1 MISNIPNPHPST
13 VGVFNY
19 KDIYCEM
26 RDLIKRILRENTDKM
41 EVKELARYDYT
52 QQIDNTSVARIMFK
66 IVEEYNSTSNSYLKK
81 ILKDQAIHVFRVW
94 THRPPKYISQKILE
108 RFINFASNINPFN
121 FTKQAKKQLRGK
133 QKLIN
138 ISDFVWE
145 HTVPVFNTINRIFAS
160 ENIEEVIN
168 VLNESSDICIVTT
181 EEDTCLNNSG
191 FRIQRPEGWMKA
203 YEKCGIIPITKDAYM
218 ETLRRVSPPK
228 DDNLN
233 KIGPNKSQ
241 KLLKR
246 LDAKKERIEISSKWA
261 ELLRENGLEATQ
273 PHSTYPEY
281 LRIGNTTKSIKILFG
296 SKPKRVGV
304 LLGGGLSKLDKNK
317 WIMTNPELVV
327 DEMNSLFPGLN
338 FKETNSEEKTFNF
351 DFDRYNFEQSNIDL
365 LKRVINGF
373 GEVTKIYE

>member
-218 ETLRRVSPPK
+218 ETIRRVSPPK

>member
-1 MISNIPNPHPST
+1 M
-13 VGVFNY
+13 
-19 KDIYCEM
+19 K
-26 RDLIKRILRENTDKM
+26 DLIRHILREHTDKV

-108 RFINFASNINPFN
+108 RFINFAPNINPFN

-203 YEKCGIIPITKDAYM
+203 YEKCGIIPTTKDAYM

-296 SKPKRVGV
+296 SKPKRIGV

-373 GEVTKIYE
+373 GEVIKIYE